1 MAKYFCSIDTGGTF
15 TDCVVMDDQGRVT
28 IAKSPSTPDD
38 FARGFFNAV
47 EVAAERIG
55 ITLKNLLADTSLL
68 FHGTTVGTNAIINL
82 QGARTGLIT
91 TGGHADALLIMRA
104 VGRSAGLPISQLLR
118 ISRHHKPQPIV
129 PRSLIREV
137 SERVDW
143 KGAVVLKLNE
153 AEAQAAIDDLVAEK
167 VEAIAISFLWSFIN
181 PAHELRVKQMVRER
195 TPGTFVTSA
204 HELISRMGEYER
216 TAAVAINC
224 YIGAQSAQYIGRLEE
239 RARALGYKFPLL
251 IMQCS
256 GGVTP
261 AADAIER
268 PLFTIDSGPAGG
280 VMGAK
285 FLADT
290 LGHRNAIA
298 TDVGGT
304 SFDVGLIH
312 EGVPLT
318 TSEATYNQYTFYSPR
333 LEVQSIGSG
342 GGSIV
347 WIDELSGTLRVGP
360 ESAGADPGPACYG
373 RGGERPTITD
383 AAVIAGLL
391 NPDNFLGGRLK
402 LDARKSEEALR
413 PIADALKLNLVKAAS
428 GALQIGEF
436 QMAGLMQQMTLQRGL
451 DPRDFVV
458 YAYGGG
464 GPMHCASYAREL
476 GCKEIVVPLG
486 TIASVWSA
494 LGILASDVLH
504 VRERAVVMP
513 DPYDADAINRIFD
526 ELESAGRVQLRKE
539 GMTDADII
547 FRRHADMQFR
557 MQIHRVEMA
566 LPESGFDATAASDL
580 PADFAET
587 YERLY
592 GRGSSFKEAGTQIGA
607 LRSTA
612 IGRIRRPAL
621 GRNRQAAA
629 SEAQPDYRE
638 VYWRSLGRFA
648 HTPIYSGAAL
658 VRQPQIEGPAI
669 VELPETTIVI
679 PPEAGGRLDDY
690 GNFLISIH
698 DRGSF

>member
-1 MAKYFCSIDTGGTF
+1 MAKYLCSIDTGGTF
-15 TDCVVMDDQGRVT
+15 TDCVVMDEAGRVT

-38 FARGFFNAV
+38 FSRGFFSALEAV
-47 EVAAERIG
+47 SERLG
-55 ITLKNLLADTSLL
+55 ITLRDLMRDTSLL

-82 QGARTGLIT
+82 KGAKTGLIT
-91 TGGHADALLIMRA
+91 TRGHADALLIMRA
-104 VGRSAGLPISQLLR
+104 VGRSAGLPISQLLH
-118 ISRHHKPQPIV
+118 ISRHQKPRPII
-129 PRSLIREV
+129 PRNLVREV

-143 KGAVVLKLNE
+143 KGAAVLPLNE
-153 AEAQAAIDDLVAEK
+153 GEAAAAIDQLLREE
-167 VEAIAISFLWSFIN
+167 VEALAISFLWSFIN

-195 TPGTFVTSA
+195 APEVFVTCA

-224 YIGAQSAQYIGRLEE
+224 FIGTTSARYIGRLEE
-239 RARALGYKFPLL
+239 RARELGYKFPML

-268 PLFTIDSGPAGG
+268 PLFTIDSGPTGG

-312 EGVPLT
+312 EGVALT

-333 LEVQSIGSG
+333 IEVLSIGSG
-342 GGSIV
+342 GGSVI

-360 ESAGADPGPACYG
+360 HSAGADPGPACYG
-373 RGGERPTITD
+373 RGGVHPTITD
-383 AAVIAGLL
+383 AAVIAGYL

-402 LDARKSEEALR
+402 LDAEKSRAAMR
-413 PIADALKLNLVKAAS
+413 PIAETLGLELVEAAS
-428 GALQIGEF
+428 GALEIGEY
-436 QMAGLMQQMTLQRGL
+436 QMAGLMRQLTLQRGL

-464 GPMHCASYAREL
+464 GPMHCVSYAREL
-476 GCKEIVVPLG
+476 GCTEIIVPLG
-486 TIASVWSA
+486 TIASAWSA

-504 VRERAVVMP
+504 VRERAVVMAE
-513 DPYDADAINRIFD
+513 PYEAEPINRIFE
-526 ELESAGRVQLRKE
+526 ELEAEGRAQLRSE
-539 GMTDADII
+539 GISDAAIV

-557 MQIHRVEMA
+557 MQIHKVEMA
-566 LPESGFDATAASDL
+566 LSSGEFDQPAAAAL
-580 PADFAET
+580 PARFAET

-592 GRGSSFKEAGTQIGA
+592 GRGSSFASAGTQIGA

-612 IGRIRRPAL
+612 IGRIRRANL
-621 GRNRQAAA
+621 GRSDSSSGTSQATG
-629 SEAQPDYRE
+629 SRE
-638 VYWRSLGRFA
+638 VYWRSLQRFEN
-648 HTPIYSGAAL
+648 TPIYSAFTIAGGARIDA
-658 VRQPQIEGPAI
+658 PAI
-669 VELPETTIVI
+669 VELPETTIVL
-679 PPEAGGRLDDY
+679 PPGSFGRLDDY
-690 GNFLISIH
+690 GNFLIGIEQPVA
-698 DRGSF
+698 G

>member
-1 MAKYFCSIDTGGTF
+1 MSNYFCSIDTGGTF
-15 TDCVVMDDQGRVT
+15 TDCAVIDEHGRVT
-28 IAKSPSTPDD
+28 IAKSPSTPED
-38 FARGFFNAV
+38 FSRGFFNAL
-47 EVAAERIG
+47 EVAAERLG
-55 ITLKNLLADTSLL
+55 TTLKDLLTNTSLL

-82 QGARTGLIT
+82 KGAKTGLIT
-91 TGGHADALLIMRA
+91 TRGHADALLMMRA

-118 ISRHHKPQPIV
+118 ISRHTKPQPIV

-143 KGAVVLKLNE
+143 KGSVVLPLNE
-153 AEAQAAIDDLVAEK
+153 SEANAAITSLVAEK

-181 PAHELRVKQMVRER
+181 PAHELRMKEMVRAQA
-195 TPGTFVTSA
+195 PGVFVTSA

-224 YIGAQSAQYIGRLEE
+224 YIGAQSAQYIGRLED
-239 RARALGYKFPLL
+239 RARQLGYKFPLL

-261 AADAIER
+261 ASDAIER

-312 EGVPLT
+312 DGVPLT

-342 GGSIV
+342 GGSII

-360 ESAGADPGPACYG
+360 QSAGADPGPACYG
-373 RGGERPTITD
+373 RGGTRPTITD
-383 AAVIAGLL
+383 AAVIAGYL
-391 NPDNFLGGRLK
+391 NPDNFLAGRLK
-402 LDARKSEEALR
+402 LDAKKSAEALQ
-413 PIADALKLNLVKAAS
+413 PIADALKLELVKTAS

-464 GPMHCASYAREL
+464 GPMHCVSYAREL
-476 GCKEIVVPLG
+476 GCREVVVPLG
-486 TIASVWSA
+486 TIASAWSA

-513 DPYDADAINRIFD
+513 DPYDADAINAIFD
-526 ELESAGRVQLRKE
+526 ELETAGRAQLRKE
-539 GMTDADII
+539 GILDADIL

-566 LPESGFDATAASDL
+566 LPESGFDATAAADL
-580 PADFAET
+580 PAEFAET

-592 GRGSSFKEAGTQIGA
+592 GRGSSYKEAGTQIGA

-621 GRNRQAAA
+621 GRTKNAGAA
-629 SEAQPDYRE
+629 QVMPTYRE
-638 VYWRSLGRFA
+638 VYWRSLERFER
-648 HTPIYSGAAL
+648 TPIYSAAAIAN
-658 VRQPQIEGPAI
+658 QADIDGPAI
-669 VELPETTIVI
+669 IELPETTII
-679 PPEAGGRLDDY
+679 LPPESGGRLDDY
-690 GNFLISIH
+690 GNFLISIYNL
-698 DRGSF
+698 GAI

>member
-1 MAKYFCSIDTGGTF
+1 MAKYFCAIDTGGTF
-15 TDCVVMDDQGRVT
+15 TDCVVMDGAGRIT

-38 FARGFFNAV
+38 FARGFFDV
-47 EVAAERIG
+47 LEVAAERIG
-55 ITLKNLLADTSLL
+55 VGLPTLLTETALL
-68 FHGTTVGTNAIINL
+68 FHGTTVGTNAIIHL

-91 TGGHADALLIMRA
+91 TRGHADALLIMRA

-118 ISRHHKPQPIV
+118 ISRHQKPRPIV
-129 PRSLIREV
+129 PRALIREV

-143 KGAVVLKLNE
+143 KGAAVLDLNT
-153 AEAQAAIDDLVAEK
+153 AEAATAIDQLLAEG
-167 VEAIAISFLWSFIN
+167 VEAIAISFLWSFVN

-195 TPGTFVTSA
+195 SPRTFVTCA

-224 YIGAQSAQYIGRLEE
+224 FIGAKSAQYIGRLET
-239 RARALGYKFPLL
+239 RARELGYKFPLL

-312 EGVPLT
+312 EGAPLT

-333 LEVQSIGSG
+333 IEVLSIGSG
-342 GGSIV
+342 GGSII

-360 ESAGADPGPACYG
+360 QSAGADPGPACYG
-373 RGGERPTITD
+373 RGGLLPTITD
-383 AAVIAGLL
+383 AAVLAGYL

-402 LDARKSEEALR
+402 LDARQAERALHPVAEALG
-413 PIADALKLNLVKAAS
+413 LGLVQAAS
-428 GALQIGEF
+428 GALEIGEF
-436 QMAGLMQQMTLQRGL
+436 QMAGLMRQMTLQRGL

-464 GPMHCASYAREL
+464 GPMHCAAYAREL
-476 GCKEIVVPLG
+476 GCQEIVVPLG
-486 TIASVWSA
+486 TTASAWSA

-504 VRERAVVMP
+504 VRERAVVMG
-513 DPYDADAINRIFD
+513 DPYDAEAINRIFD
-526 ELESAGRVQLRKE
+526 ELEAEGRAQLRKE
-539 GMTDADII
+539 GIGDEDIL

-557 MQIHRVEMA
+557 MQIHRIEMP
-566 LPESGFDATAASDL
+566 LPASGFDATAATDL
-580 PADFAET
+580 PTDFAEN
-587 YERLY
+587 YERLN

-612 IGRIRRPAL
+612 IGRIRRPSL
-621 GRNRQAAA
+621 SRHQPAAA
-629 SEAQPDYRE
+629 AKVQPGYRD
-638 VYWRSLGRFA
+638 VYWRSHQRFER
-648 HTPIYSGAAL
+648 TPIYSSAAL
-658 VRQPQIEGPAI
+658 AGHPAIDGPAI

-679 PPEAGGRLDDY
+679 PPECSGRLDEF
-690 GNFLISIH
+690 GNFLISVF
-698 DRGSF
+698 DLSTV